1 MAARRALIID
11 DEEGIRSS
19 LSLLLG
25 DEGYETSS
33 AADAIE
39 ALEQARRASF
49 QVVLCDVRMR
59 GRSGLDLLPELI
71 ALQPEA
77 IVLVMS
83 AYGDVQQAVE
93 AVRRGA
99 YDYLAKPFQTD
110 ELLLAIRKAEEREQL
125 RRENR
130 NLRRELGAGRGSRAI
145 VAASDSMKD
154 VVDLVQRAAEYKTTV
169 LITGESGVG
178 KEVVA
183 RTIHDLSDRAR
194 QPFVAVNCGAIP
206 EALLESEFFGHA
218 RGAFTGASEPKP
230 GLFREADGGTLFLD
244 EIGELPQ
251 ALQVKLLRVLQEEEV
266 RAVGEPKPVSV
277 DVRIVAAT
285 ARELEREVAAER
297 FRADLYYR
305 LNVFRIV
312 VPPLRERPQ
321 DIPVLADHLLQ
332 ALSQRVGKAVR
343 PVRGEVLEALCGYAW
358 PGNVRELENC
368 LERALILARGDEL
381 TLDVLPFAAG
391 PSGPSASHAVSPR
404 GVGSRDEDLSIKRRG
419 RALEERLIRL
429 ALERTGGNR
438 TQAARIL
445 EISARALQ
453 YKIKEYAVE
462 PLNPVRPDADTPDR

>member
-1 MAARRALIID
+1 MAARRVLIID
-11 DEEGIRSS
+11 DEEGVRSS

-25 DEGYETSS
+25 DEGYETWA
-33 AADAIE
+33 AADASE
-39 ALEQARRASF
+39 ALEHARRASF

-59 GRSGLDLLPELI
+59 GRSGLDLLPDLI
-71 ALQPEA
+71 ALQPDA

-83 AYGDVQQAVE
+83 AYGDVQQAIE

-99 YDYLAKPFQTD
+99 YDYLAKPFQAD
-110 ELLLAIRKAEEREQL
+110 ELMLAIRKAQEREQL

-130 NLRRELGAGRGSRAI
+130 NLRRELGVGRGSRAI
-145 VAASDSMKD
+145 IAASDSMKE
-154 VVDLVQRAAEYKTTV
+154 VVELVQRAAEYKTTV

-183 RTIHDLSDRAR
+183 RTIHDLSERAE
-194 QPFVAVNCGAIP
+194 QPFVAINCGAIP
-206 EALLESEFFGHA
+206 EQLLESEFFGHA
-218 RGAFTGASEPKP
+218 RGAFTGASEAKP

-244 EIGELPQ
+244 EIGELPH

-266 RAVGEPKPVSV
+266 RAVGEPKPVNV

-285 ARELEREVAAER
+285 ARELEREVAEER
-297 FRADLYYR
+297 FRADLFYR
-305 LNVFRIV
+305 LNVFRIL

-321 DIPVLADHLLQ
+321 DIPVLADSLLESL
-332 ALSQRVGKAVR
+332 AQRVGKAVR
-343 PVRGEVLEALCGYAW
+343 PVRGEVLEALCSYGW

-381 TLDVLPFAAG
+381 TLDVLPIVSQQRSA
-391 PSGPSASHAVSPR
+391 PSTAQVSPH
-404 GVGSRDEDLSIKRRG
+404 GVASSDEDLSIKRRG

-462 PLNPVRPDADTPDR
+462 PLNPARRPADTGER

>member
-1 MAARRALIID
+1 MAARRVLIID

-25 DEGYETSS
+25 DEGYETWS
-33 AADAIE
+33 AADASE

-59 GRSGLDLLPELI
+59 GRSGLDLLPDLI
-71 ALQPEA
+71 QLQPEA

-99 YDYLAKPFQTD
+99 YDYLSKPFQTD
-110 ELLLAIRKAEEREQL
+110 ELLLAIRKAQEREQL

-130 NLRRELGAGRGSRAI
+130 NLRRELVAGRGSRAI
-145 VAASDSMKD
+145 VAASDGMKE

-183 RTIHDLSDRAR
+183 RTIHELSDRAQ

-266 RAVGEPKPVSV
+266 RAVGEPKSVSV

-312 VPPLRERPQ
+312 VPPLRERPG

-332 ALSQRVGKAVR
+332 SLSQRVGKAVR
-343 PVRGEVLEALCGYAW
+343 PVRGEVLEALCGYGW

-381 TLDVLPFAAG
+381 TLDVLPFLAASSSV
-391 PSGPSASHAVSPR
+391 PAPHAR
-404 GVGSRDEDLSIKRRG
+404 RAGEGGDEDLSIKRRG

-462 PLNPVRPDADTPDR
+462 PLNPVRRDADTPDR

>member
-25 DEGYETSS
+25 DEGYETWS
-33 AADAIE
+33 AADATE
-39 ALEQARRASF
+39 ALEQARRATF

-71 ALQPEA
+71 PLQPDA

-110 ELLLAIRKAEEREQL
+110 ELLLAIRKAQEREQL

-145 VAASDSMKD
+145 VAASDSMKE

-183 RTIHDLSDRAR
+183 RTIHELSDRAQ

-266 RAVGEPKPVSV
+266 RAVGEAKPVSV

-285 ARELEREVAAER
+285 ARELEREVSAER
-297 FRADLYYR
+297 FRADLFYR

-332 ALSQRVGKAVR
+332 QLAQRVGKAVR
-343 PVRGEVLEALCGYAW
+343 PVRGEVLETLCSYGW

-368 LERALILARGDEL
+368 LERALILARGEDL
-381 TLDVLPFAAG
+381 TLDVLPIARGRAG
-391 PSGPSASHAVSPR
+391 LAQPAETSSR
-404 GVGSRDEDLSIKRRG
+404 GAQSQDEDLSVKRRG

-453 YKIKEYAVE
+453 YKIKEYAIE
-462 PLNPVRPDADTPDR
+462 PLNPVRRDADTPDR

>member
-1 MAARRALIID
+1 MAARRVLIID
-11 DEEGIRSS
+11 DEEGVRSS
-19 LSLLLG
+19 LGLLLG
-25 DEGYETSS
+25 DEGYETWA
-33 AADAIE
+33 AADANE
-39 ALEQARRASF
+39 ALEHARCASF

-59 GRSGLDLLPELI
+59 GRSGLDLLPDLI
-71 ALQPEA
+71 ALQPDA

-83 AYGDVQQAVE
+83 AYGDVQQAIE

-99 YDYLAKPFQTD
+99 YDYLAKPFQAD
-110 ELLLAIRKAEEREQL
+110 ELMLAIRKAQEREQL

-145 VAASDSMKD
+145 VAASDIMKE
-154 VVDLVQRAAEYKTTV
+154 VVELVQRAAEYKTTV

-183 RTIHDLSDRAR
+183 RTIHDLSERAE
-194 QPFVAVNCGAIP
+194 QPFVAINCGAIP
-206 EALLESEFFGHA
+206 EQLLESEFFGHA
-218 RGAFTGASEPKP
+218 RGAFTGASEAKP

-244 EIGELPQ
+244 EIGELPH

-266 RAVGEPKPVSV
+266 RAVGEPKPVNV

-285 ARELEREVAAER
+285 ARELEREVAEER
-297 FRADLYYR
+297 FRADLFYR
-305 LNVFRIV
+305 LNVFRIL

-321 DIPVLADHLLQ
+321 DIPVLADTLLESL
-332 ALSQRVGKAVR
+332 AQRVGKPVR
-343 PVRGEVLEALCGYAW
+343 PVRGEVLEALCSYGW

-368 LERALILARGDEL
+368 LERALILARGDEI
-381 TLDVLPFAAG
+381 TLDVLPIVSQQRSA
-391 PSGPSASHAVSPR
+391 PSIAQVSPY
-404 GVGSRDEDLSIKRRG
+404 GVESSDEDLSIKRRG

-438 TQAARIL
+438 TQASRIL

-462 PLNPVRPDADTPDR
+462 PLNPARRPADTGER